1 MPQVIEAPSWGT
13 DATWPAVEG
22 PTGLAQLPE
31 EGRCVLA
38 AETEA
43 VDEDAV
49 HWTREL
55 ISLPYGSRCSHFKT
69 YL

>member
-22 PTGLAQLPE
+22 PAGLAQLPE
-31 EGRCVLA
+31 EGRGVLA
-38 AETEA
+38 TEAEA

-49 HWTREL
+49 D
-55 ISLPYGSRCSHFKT
+55 
-69 YL
+69 